1 MSDRARVL
9 TVGGVLLGVV
19 VIGLVVGFLLLND
32 GKSAPN
38 GGGSPSPGSTDVK
51 VQVEQA
57 YLRYWG
63 VYADALLRL
72 DASRLEEVLAKEALE
87 NHRQQVD
94 ELRQKNQPARVS
106 VEHDYVITLVNDTTA
121 SVEDNYISHTVALD
135 PETKE
140 PVEKDPESRVRRSYT
155 LEKVNG
161 VWKITLIVGFRSG
174 SP

>member
-1 MSDRARVL
+1 MTDRARVL
-9 TVGGVLLGVV
+9 TVGGAL
-19 VIGLVVGFLLLND
+19 IGLVIIGLVIGFVVLND
-32 GKSAPN
+32 DNSPPS
-38 GGGSPSPGSTDVK
+38 GGGSPSPTPTDVRA
-51 VQVEQA
+51 QVEQA
-57 YLRYWG
+57 YLRYWD

-72 DASRLEEVLAKEALE
+72 DASRLDEVLSKEALE

-94 ELRQKNQPARVS
+94 ELRRKNQPARVS

-121 SVEDNYISHTVALD
+121 SVEDNYMSHTVALD

-140 PVEKDPESRVRRSYT
+140 PVEKDPNTRVRRSYT

-161 VWKITLIVGFRSG
+161 VWKVTLIIGFRSG